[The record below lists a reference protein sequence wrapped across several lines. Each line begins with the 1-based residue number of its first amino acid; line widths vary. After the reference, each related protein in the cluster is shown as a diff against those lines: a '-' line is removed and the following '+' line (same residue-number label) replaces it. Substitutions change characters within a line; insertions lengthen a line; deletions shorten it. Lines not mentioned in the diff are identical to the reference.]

1 MILWRQKGKECLY
14 KSFEFERFLE
24 MEMLLQMEMLLHT
37 VDTVG
42 RQGERVGEREKEWKR
57 VGVKK
62 MLVISRF
69 RERIQLQS

>member
-1 MILWRQKGKECLY
+1 MILWREKGKECLY

-37 VDTVG
+37 ADTVG

-62 MLVISRF
+62 MLVISHF

>member
-1 MILWRQKGKECLY
+1 MILSREKGKECSD

-37 VDTVG
+37 ADTVG

-57 VGVKK
+57 VGVEK
-62 MLVISRF
+62 MLVLSHF
-69 RERIQLQS
+69 RERIRLQS

>member
-1 MILWRQKGKECLY
+1 MILWREKGKKCLY
-14 KSFEFERFLE
+14 KSFEFERFVE

-37 VDTVG
+37 ANTTG

-62 MLVISRF
+62 MLVISHF